1 MNTFLGNVARYLYD
15 RYGDELA
22 SLHIVVP
29 NSRTRVFLL
38 DELSRLIDRPVWEPR
53 HATVDDL
60 MRELSGYAPVDRV
73 RAVVELYKIYAVRHA
88 EPFDTFYFWGEMLL
102 GDFDQI
108 DKYRVDADML
118 FTNLGDLKAID
129 EGLQYFNEEQRAVVR
144 RFWETFGAD
153 TRYSDQKR
161 DFLTVWQSLSGI
173 YHDFRKR
180 LAEQGLAYT
189 GMMHR
194 EAADRLRRGEASLAD
209 GRRVAVVGFNALS
222 ECEKILFDHLRDA
235 CGAEFFWDC
244 DEYYL
249 KDLHQEAGL
258 FMRDNRVRYPA
269 PIGFANETDSFR
281 RPKRIEAVSVP
292 SGALQCKYATD
303 FLKRLIEQHGGTD
316 WMPDKETAIVLTD
329 ENLLVPLL
337 YSLPKYEKNGRPEKR
352 QMKINVTMGYPLRQ
366 TLAYSFTDRLLRLQT
381 HTRLK
386 RGETAYHHADV
397 TGLLTHPFVME
408 REGEAASALNRTILT
423 RSRVYVRESEFPQE
437 GLIGRIFRK
446 YDDWRQVA
454 DWTID
459 ILSAVAAPLDREES
473 DKVALTEWKLRR
485 EYAGLI
491 ADTLRKL
498 NHSLADCGVELD
510 VPVFVSLARR
520 MLQNLRVPYE
530 GEPLQ
535 GVQVMGILETRNL
548 DFSNVLILSM
558 NDDNFPGNPAA
569 SSSYIPYNL
578 RFGYG
583 LPTPQHHDG
592 VYAYYFY
599 RLLQRAGTVSMVYSA
614 KSDESSSGE
623 PSRYIYQLEYES
635 PHTVARVEVGLDVGL
650 SEVEPITVPKGEA
663 AVERLRSYL
672 DGGGATLS
680 PTALNTWLS
689 CPLKFYFRYV
699 AGLKPDDE
707 VAEEIDM
714 PMFGTILHK
723 AMELLYWPLIG
734 LHEPGEAIRRLIGS
748 ETVLRCVNEAIGEVY
763 FHGEQVSDDAYE
775 GELLMVHDIVVRY
788 INGNLLPFDSR
799 LRGFTVTA
807 LEQPL
812 EAPFVFEAADGTTHS
827 VVFKGLADR
836 IDTLDDGR
844 IRIVD
849 YKTGR
854 PHSDFASVEALFGSV
869 ADQRNDAVLQTLLYS
884 YIVRYMQRQGELPG
898 VEVCPT
904 LYYVRMMYTA
914 DSAPLINIKNGAS
927 VTSYGPH
934 AECFEARLRELLADL
949 FDPARPFL
957 QCEDRKPCEYCDFT
971 AICRRQQSNRQK

>member
-1 MNTFLGNVARYLYD
+1 
-15 RYGDELA
+15 
-22 SLHIVVP
+22 
-29 NSRTRVFLL
+29 
-38 DELSRLIDRPVWEPR
+38 
-53 HATVDDL
+53 
-60 MRELSGYAPVDRV
+60 
-73 RAVVELYKIYAVRHA
+73 
-88 EPFDTFYFWGEMLL
+88 
-102 GDFDQI
+102 
-108 DKYRVDADML
+108 
-118 FTNLGDLKAID
+118 
-129 EGLQYFNEEQRAVVR
+129 
-144 RFWETFGAD
+144 
-153 TRYSDQKR
+153 
-161 DFLTVWQSLSGI
+161 
-173 YHDFRKR
+173 
-180 LAEQGLAYT
+180 
-189 GMMHR
+189 
-194 EAADRLRRGEASLAD
+194 
-209 GRRVAVVGFNALS
+209 
-222 ECEKILFDHLRDA
+222 
-235 CGAEFFWDC
+235 
-244 DEYYL
+244 
-249 KDLHQEAGL
+249 
-258 FMRDNRVRYPA
+258 MRDNRVRYPA

-281 RPKRIEAVSVP
+281 RPKRIAAVSVP

-459 ILSAVAAPLDREES
+459 ILSSVAAPLDREES

-599 RLLQRAGTVSMVYSA
+599 RLLQRAGTISMVYSA

-723 AMELLYWPLIG
+723 AMELLYRPLIG

-914 DSAPLINIKNGAS
+914 DYAPLINIKNGAS